1 MIKTFLKVPPLL
13 NMDYKNLI
21 DTIMGLDENIR
32 YATICDM
39 DSNQVETRHREG
51 VTNYL
56 SDDETKESLDHAVS
70 SWKSRTKISNKIG
83 KGKYVLAVYE
93 KLRRVTVP
101 LDNDHLLLVTIDNKG
116 GQSEIMGKIMN
127 QIYGDYTQY

>member
-1 MIKTFLKVPPLL
+1 M
-13 NMDYKNLI
+13 
-21 DTIMGLDENIR
+21 
-32 YATICDM
+32 A
-39 DSNQVETRHREG
+39 SNQVETRHREG